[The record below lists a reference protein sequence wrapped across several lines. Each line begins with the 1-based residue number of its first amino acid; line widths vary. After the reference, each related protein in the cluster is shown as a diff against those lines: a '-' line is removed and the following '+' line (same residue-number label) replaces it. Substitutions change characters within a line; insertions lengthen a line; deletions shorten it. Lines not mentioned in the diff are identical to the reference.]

1 MQRLT
6 QVHHDHIDIVTKS
19 KLKESNYGT
28 RMGKLDNIPS
38 IRFIQRQLSLGRPEK
53 YLKKFPKK
61 DPESETTMKFL
72 NHKISTT
79 LSKKASEN

>member
-1 MQRLT
+1 MQRPT
-6 QVHHDHIDIVTKS
+6 QAHHDHIDIVTKS

-38 IRFIQRQLSLGRPEK
+38 IKFIQSQLSLERLEK

-61 DPESETTMKFL
+61 DPGSGTTMKFL
-72 NHKISTT
+72 NHKI
-79 LSKKASEN
+79 